1 MDKLLNLGKTVD
13 DTTKKKIVCILHYY
27 RVTLVNIVMHKEYHL
42 LHIKKYKSIYAPLLS
57 YV

>member
-27 RVTLVNIVMHKEYHL
+27 RVTLVNIVMHKEYYL
-42 LHIKKYKSIYAPLLS
+42 LHIKKN
-57 YV
+57 